1 MNTTRSGW
9 INGFIGMLIFSGSL
23 PATRAAVVGLDPIFL
38 TGARGTIAALLGI
51 IMLGVLR
58 QPPPRWSDVF
68 SLVLVVSGLVI
79 GFPLFTAYAL
89 QEISSAQSLV
99 FIGLLPLA
107 TAVFG
112 VLRGGERPRPAF
124 WLFSGLGSAL
134 VVAYAAAQGVTA
146 APRANLMM
154 LAAIVTCGLCY
165 AEGGRLA
172 RRLGGWQVIC
182 WALVVALPVMA
193 TLAFFTAPTSFAEM
207 GAASW
212 LGLGYV
218 SLFSMLIGCVF
229 WYRGLAQG
237 GIAAVGQ
244 LQLLQPFFG
253 LALAA
258 LLLHEEV
265 SPAMLV
271 TTLGVVVCVAGAGRF
286 ARKEPNVASMTP
298 EADGMAV
305 SDLAPRD
312 ATPAKA

>member
-1 MNTTRSGW
+1 MNKTSSGW
-9 INGFIGMLIFSGSL
+9 FNGFIGMLIFSGSL

-38 TGARGTIAALLGI
+38 TGARGTIAALLSI

-68 SLVLVVSGLVI
+68 SLVLVVSGLVV

-134 VVAYAAAQGVTA
+134 VVAYAVAQGVTA

-154 LAAIVTCGLCY
+154 LAAIVTCGLSY

-182 WALVVALPVMA
+182 WALVLALPIMA
-193 TLAFFTAPTSFAEM
+193 TLAFLSAPASFAGV
-207 GAASW
+207 GAGAW

-265 SPAMLV
+265 SWAMLA
-271 TTLGVVVCVAGAGRF
+271 TTLGVVVCVVGAGRF
-286 ARKEPNVASMTP
+286 ARRGPGVTAIVSETDCKAS
-298 EADGMAV
+298 
-305 SDLAPRD
+305 SDLSARD
-312 ATPAKA
+312 ATPVKA